1 MTKPLGVASVQLNTR
16 MVPCQHCSAYA
27 EERLPGPCIA
37 ARSFLIVQADHRSP
51 STTPNSSW
59 GGKGGPEGVFHPLQ
73 AFWVWNRRSAAAPYP
88 ATFRV
93 TALTHL
99 PSSVNR
105 LKHPIFYTTKYQSA
119 AEAGRPEGHFS
130 LQAYCK
136 YGRSRR
142 KSHRAV
148 VSRRYSSWDLLF
160 RLV

>member
-1 MTKPLGVASVQLNTR
+1 MYTYHSERTRCQQHPFPREVHTFLCRPKMTKPLGVASVQLNTR

-105 LKHPIFYTTKYQSA
+105 LKHPIFL
-119 AEAGRPEGHFS
+119 H
-130 LQAYCK
+130 
-136 YGRSRR
+136 
-142 KSHRAV
+142 H
-148 VSRRYSSWDLLF
+148 
-160 RLV
+160 